1 MNMKTETLASI
12 LIKAGLVPPQAVE
25 DPEGFDN
32 YATAGRIAEAAVM
45 VTAKESTADGVIVSE
60 MRRGDAEL
68 LMIIAAKLDRPVET
82 ISEGIGALSKERD
95 AWRACADSLRE
106 ELARVQAIVGPVDYD
121 LIAPHLAEFDNL
133 TRKAS
138 AEPTRPVADPEEYS
152 TPLCRDC
159 RSPLPVGA
167 VTGDRCPICQEEESQ
182 WQAHAEEAAC
192 HAPEGGAR

>member
-1 MNMKTETLASI
+1 MNTTLTSEAYPTRLCRACRSPLPDGAVPGDRCSMCHEEETACHAKVDALADSN
-12 LIKAGLVPPQAVE
+12 AQ
-25 DPEGFDN
+25 
-32 YATAGRIAEAAVM
+32 
-45 VTAKESTADGVIVSE
+45 
-60 MRRGDAEL
+60 
-68 LMIIAAKLDRPVET
+68 
-82 ISEGIGALSKERD
+82 RD
-95 AWRACADSLRE
+95 SWRACAESLRD